1 MSATVNVHEAKTQ
14 LSQLLVRV
22 ELGEVVTIARAGKPV
37 ARLVGVKPT
46 QPRRLGA
53 MAGQWE
59 LPDWLEEPTSE
70 EIIDLFEKGE
80 VLPG

>member
-14 LSQLLVRV
+14 LSQLLARV
-22 ELGEVVTIARAGKPV
+22 ERGEEVTIARAGKPV

-46 QPRRLGA
+46 EKRRLGA
-53 MAGQWE
+53 MAGQWV
-59 LPDWLEEPTSE
+59 LPDWLLEPTSE

-80 VLPG
+80 IFPE